1 MPDTHKHERLT
12 REQLPISFLRR
23 QHFISITQMK
33 DAKTFIEAK
42 ARITQKKDAKTF
54 IDEKARITQI
64 KEAKTFIEAK
74 YRITQIKDA
83 KTFIKAKARIMQ
95 IKDAKSFIE
104 ITMMTMV
111 ITETMNAKN
120 SIEAKANL
128 FSPLLLLWSENLGA
142 HFSWREKCLSVE
154 HSYIHI

>member
-12 REQLPISFLRR
+12 REQLPISDLRR
-23 QHFISITQMK
+23 QHFIRITQMK

-74 YRITQIKDA
+74 YRITQIKDD

-120 SIEAKANL
+120 SIEAKAKIL
-128 FSPLLLLWSENLGA
+128 SPLLFLRSADLGA
-142 HFSWREKCLSVE
+142 HFSW
-154 HSYIHI
+154 